1 MTYRPNIERGKR
13 VLCFYEK
20 PEVAYRAAADS
31 TALMPDVLRRAG
43 TKPAALRAVAYFA
56 FTAAAY
62 SADAADI
69 ALYVA
74 AIKPTRANVNY
85 AKATAHAAH
94 AAAALTTGYE
104 NAAAATKEEKSK

>member
-62 SADAADI
+62 SADAA
-69 ALYVA
+69 LLRYVA
-74 AIKPTRANVNY
+74 IN
-85 AKATAHAAH
+85 
-94 AAAALTTGYE
+94 AAALQTLQRRNRRLQWLLIGASMCRLIAVTL
-104 NAAAATKEEKSK
+104 NATN